1 MLLGANVLEI
11 LHTEKVIT
19 IKYSPGTEAAFDL
32 ENFQKALQMQSHHQI
47 ASSPRVIVMVL

>member
-32 ENFQKALQMQSHHQI
+32 ENFQKALQMQSRHQI
-47 ASSPRVIVMVL
+47 ASSPRVIVMV